1 MESEEFVINPE
12 EVVPQEEH
20 EESSNIS
27 LAIFFLVVTLCLGGL
42 TKEVVKRIPI
52 PYPAA
57 MFILGKNNYSLI
69 IRADC
74 WCLI

>member
-1 MESEEFVINPE
+1 MESEEFGINSEE
-12 EVVPQEEH
+12 EVSREEH
-20 EESSNIS
+20 KESSTIS

-57 MFILGKNNYSLI
+57 MFILGKNNSTLI
-69 IRADC
+69 IRAGC